1 MFLEND
7 PTLKKT
13 KEYTWILCTLRRL
26 RNGLARVIAALIAFD
41 NNNTVY
47 FDLDADGPLQD
58 KFRECFTQVRQDT
71 AELEALRMILEQRI
85 EIMEKMSDA
94 LVNASSLAESITA
107 TRQGDNIRL
116 LTYITI
122 GAFSMNQVANEVAW
136 WKYWVSVFEEVYSL
150 M

>member
-1 MFLEND
+1 MTSLLCAQGEIDQENLNMFLEND

-41 NNNTVY
+41 SNNTVY

-85 EIMEKMSDA
+85 EIMEKMSGAVSCSPRQLDA
-94 LVNASSLAESITA
+94 KLINDLYA
-107 TRQGDNIRL
+107 
-116 LTYITI
+116 
-122 GAFSMNQVANEVAW
+122 
-136 WKYWVSVFEEVYSL
+136 
-150 M
+150 

>member
-58 KFRECFTQVRQDT
+58 KFRHYFTQVRQDT

-85 EIMEKMSDA
+85 ETMEKMSGVVSSSSHQLDA
-94 LVNASSLAESITA
+94 
-107 TRQGDNIRL
+107 
-116 LTYITI
+116 
-122 GAFSMNQVANEVAW
+122 
-136 WKYWVSVFEEVYSL
+136 
-150 M
+150 